1 MRSATNHT
9 HSEAFLII
17 LKHKKMCGY
26 VVREEYWSLKYVPDW
41 FKTQE
46 MCIKEVKED
55 LDFLIHVPDQFLAT
69 QEIRYKD
76 YSRAAAPVLK
86 SYDNRVI
93 KWYQG
98 YKKRKAQNTKVKE
111 ELLPIA

>member
-55 LDFLIHVPDQFLAT
+55 LDFLIHVPD
-69 QEIRYKD
+69 
-76 YSRAAAPVLK
+76 
-86 SYDNRVI
+86 
-93 KWYQG
+93 
-98 YKKRKAQNTKVKE
+98 
-111 ELLPIA
+111 